1 MRPRRV
7 KGFEV
12 DPFSFVDKDPD
23 LFEVRDVPHA
33 GRGLFVK
40 REFHKGEFLLNYRGT
55 VKIVASDNP
64 YAFETGPPEN
74 LVVDSSEDQTCL
86 ARFINDVDP
95 YHTRNCEARKIYS
108 NDGKWTIAFFTTT
121 SISEGTELRYS
132 YGTKVAPWRQTS
144 FWTKKA
150 GLAVQVPKQ
159 RKTTKRKVSEAPQ
172 KEVGKSVTN
181 DETEGSRCLEVVAP
195 NRELG
200 EGVKVVGG
208 RLQGDSTSK
217 LAALEVSRDSTGPE
231 MSELEGAFQSF
242 VNSDNTQLA
251 LQLNSF
257 LEGNNTQGEL
267 EELSNVSDCL
277 QTDTGRLEV
286 EDCCLE
292 VGERLKTT
300 TVEKERVKP
309 CLEVGERLKTT
320 VEKERVK
327 PCLEVGERLKTT
339 AVEKERVKPC
349 LEVGERL
356 KTTVE
361 KERVK
366 PCLEVGERLK
376 TATVEKERVKPCLEV
391 GERLKTTVEKERVKP
406 CLEVGERL
414 KTTTVEKERVK
425 PCLEVGERL
434 KTTTVEKERVKPCL
448 EVGERLK
455 TTVEKERVKPCL
467 EVGERL
473 KTATVEKERV
483 KPCLEVG
490 DRLETT
496 TVGGLIETATC
507 DLEVESRC
515 LEVGERLETA
525 TVANLLV
532 NPCLKVGDRL
542 ETTTVGGLIET
553 ATCDLEVESRCLEV
567 GERLETSTVA
577 NLLVNPCLNVGDRL
591 ETTTVGGLIET
602 ATCDLEVESRCLEVG
617 ERLETATVEN
627 ELVNPVGSIQSL
639 EVGAQEEVVSQ
650 ELATETHKGLD
661 PNASIEW
668 NMQGTSHPHPQ
679 NDEKDERSDT
689 DSSDSDSDT
698 ESETEEPKL
707 RPLKSYRSK
716 RPSVEKCLLCAK
728 EVHKMRDHLTNLHK
742 LPQTDPIRK
751 FLLSYYSTIKTD
763 RCFQCNVCN
772 VRMGD
777 KHRHPKEHNVER
789 IGDREDMSLF
799 PHSIV
804 LAIKN
809 FQSGLHLPNSQ
820 FVEAWITHQ
829 KGLFSDGDVSGQWD
843 IPSTQKAFLCKA
855 IQATAGF
862 TDTLAFAVFVREY
875 FEEKHLTRITV
886 VNYICSLEK
895 LIKYAKAYKPS
906 QFPGLAEVDWLVI
919 SRDVKARYQKG
930 SLKEKRRTR
939 QKLFEKV
946 PDMNHL
952 ATVYSKMTEL
962 CNEDVSK
969 KFLSLDEL
977 KCFNFIILCS
987 NLNGRPGPI
996 NDLTWSLVKK
1006 IKKEGQFDCDN
1017 HKTGHYYDIKLKIH
1031 KDQFPWLKRLKE
1043 EFKKKHGY
1051 VGDRVFGTQK
1061 DKKDH
1066 SLANII
1072 RKVMAQHFD
1081 NEILEKNFNG
1091 NSIRKTWETYMF
1103 YNKHKLSQEELAFH
1117 ETQSAHRKQTAEAHY
1132 VKHSSEVS
1140 DFYHDTIKR
1149 AVQKLNSSTPSGS
1162 KLSSYSDSSDI
1173 NLHSGTSVQKRQ
1185 KTVKWVAPDVQKQST
1200 SSTPSHDAEV
1210 TTPVQKRRSYIVTP
1224 EISSTPIPAVEKK
1237 SKEKTKKPKVSA
1249 PKEVVSSD
1257 ENSLSFSEE
1266 DSDEEMPVPAKKARK
1281 KNPTSKG
1288 QVNREAFIKTLTIWR
1303 KRMPSKE
1310 EAKAMELFSGLHYRI
1325 HKEDALRKIEE
1336 AGIKLSEASKSI
1348 VYAKLKWACN
1358 QHLPSANK

>member
-1 MRPRRV
+1 M
-7 KGFEV
+7 
-12 DPFSFVDKDPD
+12 
-23 LFEVRDVPHA
+23 
-33 GRGLFVK
+33 
-40 REFHKGEFLLNYRGT
+40 
-55 VKIVASDNP
+55 
-64 YAFETGPPEN
+64 
-74 LVVDSSEDQTCL
+74 
-86 ARFINDVDP
+86 
-95 YHTRNCEARKIYS
+95 
-108 NDGKWTIAFFTTT
+108 
-121 SISEGTELRYS
+121 
-132 YGTKVAPWRQTS
+132 
-144 FWTKKA
+144 
-150 GLAVQVPKQ
+150 
-159 RKTTKRKVSEAPQ
+159 
-172 KEVGKSVTN
+172 
-181 DETEGSRCLEVVAP
+181 
-195 NRELG
+195 
-200 EGVKVVGG
+200 GG

-231 MSELEGAFQSF
+231 MMSELEGAFQSF

-286 EDCCLE
+286 
-292 VGERLKTT
+292 GERLKTT

-320 VEKERVK
+320 VGKERVK

-339 AVEKERVKPC
+339 
-349 LEVGERL
+349 
-356 KTTVE
+356 TVE

-366 PCLEVGERLK
+366 PCLEVEERLK

-425 PCLEVGERL
+425 PCLEVGA
-434 KTTTVEKERVKPCL
+434 
-448 EVGERLK
+448 RLK

-525 TVANLLV
+525 TVANVLV

-542 ETTTVGGLIET
+542 ETTTVGE
-553 ATCDLEVESRCLEV
+553 
-567 GERLETSTVA
+567 
-577 NLLVNPCLNVGDRL
+577 
-591 ETTTVGGLIET
+591 LIET

-650 ELATETHKGLD
+650 ELAAETHMGLD

-668 NMQGTSHPHPQ
+668 NMQGTSHPQ
-679 NDEKDERSDT
+679 YDEKDDTSDT

-799 PHSIV
+799 SHSIV

-875 FEEKHLTRITV
+875 FEEKHLTQITV

-987 NLNGRPGPI
+987 NLNGRLGPI

-1066 SLANII
+1066 SLANIV

-1091 NSIRKTWETYMF
+1091 NSIRKTWETYVF

-1117 ETQSAHRKQTAEAHY
+1117 QTQSAHRKQTAEAHY

-1162 KLSSYSDSSDI
+1162 KLSSYSESSDI

-1200 SSTPSHDAEV
+1200 LSTASHDAEL

-1237 SKEKTKKPKVSA
+1237 SKEKTKKPKESA
-1249 PKEVVSSD
+1249 PKEEVSSD

-1288 QVNREAFIKTLTIWR
+1288 QVNREAFIKTLTVWR

-1310 EAKAMELFSGLHYRI
+1310 ETKAMELFSGLHYRI